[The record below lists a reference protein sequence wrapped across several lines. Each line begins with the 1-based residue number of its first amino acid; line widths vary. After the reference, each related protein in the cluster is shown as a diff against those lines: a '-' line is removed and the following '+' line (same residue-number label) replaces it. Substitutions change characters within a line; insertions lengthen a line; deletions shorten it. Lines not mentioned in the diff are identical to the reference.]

1 LANLLVFFLTFIYKA
16 ISLNFN
22 QLFGKQCYK
31 ILLSIGQHKQW
42 HKVPL
47 FQIRLIYLEV
57 YVAGNV
63 SSFFSSLFWRWL
75 VENFWHK
82 VSVFCFKDP
91 GIQPWMSMVYKINK

>member
-1 LANLLVFFLTFIYKA
+1 LLVSFLTFVTRL
-16 ISLNFN
+16 SLSNFN
-22 QLFGKQCYK
+22 SLFD
-31 ILLSIGQHKQW
+31 KQW

-47 FQIRLIYLEV
+47 PQIRLIYLEV

-91 GIQPWMSMVYKINK
+91 GIQPWMSMVYKINELINKPELENPIIRWSW